1 MNDMISPDKALPGR
15 NSPICIPEKHFIT
28 KNPITPPFPEHLE
41 QALFAM
47 GCFWGAE
54 KKFWELPGIYCTAVG
69 YTAGYTP
76 NPTYKEVCTGLT
88 GHAEAVFVVFNPK
101 IISYPD
107 LLSLFWQGHNPTQGM
122 RQGPDIGS
130 QYRSG
135 IYTFS
140 EDQYQQAVN
149 SKSALQ
155 KYLTTQRLGAIT
167 TEIKMADI
175 FYYAE
180 NYHQQYLAKNQHGTC
195 L

>member
-1 MNDMISPDKALPGR
+1 MISPDKALPGR

-88 GHAEAVFVVFNPK
+88 GHAEAVFVVFDPK
-101 IISYPD
+101 IISYQD
-107 LLSLFWQGHNPTQGM
+107 LLSIFWQGHNPTQGM

-140 EDQYQQAVN
+140 EDQYQQAAN

>member
-1 MNDMISPDKALPGR
+1 MISPDKALPGR
-15 NSPICIPEKHFIT
+15 NSPIYIPEKHFIT

-88 GHAEAVFVVFNPK
+88 GHAEAVFVVFDPK
-101 IISYPD
+101 IISYQD
-107 LLSLFWQGHNPTQGM
+107 LLSIFWQGHNPTQGM

-180 NYHQQYLAKNQHGTC
+180 NYHQQYLAKNQHGSC

>member
-1 MNDMISPDKALPGR
+1 MNDMISPDNALPGR

-28 KNPITPPFPEHLE
+28 NNPTTPPFPEHLE

-180 NYHQQYLAKNQHGTC
+180 NYHQQYQAKNQHGTC

>member
-1 MNDMISPDKALPGR
+1 MFTEILD
-15 NSPICIPEKHFIT
+15 H
-28 KNPITPPFPEHLE
+28 
-41 QALFAM
+41 
-47 GCFWGAE
+47 
-54 KKFWELPGIYCTAVG
+54 
-69 YTAGYTP
+69 YTP

-88 GHAEAVFVVFNPK
+88 GHAEAVLVVFDPK
-101 IISYPD
+101 IISYQD

-140 EDQYQQAVN
+140 EGQYQQAVD

-155 KYLTTQRLGAIT
+155 KYLTLQGLGSIT